1 MKDNMLDKN
10 EAAENA
16 ENEDVAQDSELSVED
31 VAFILQSLWKA
42 NALMKVSAYS
52 ADLDEGQVADI
63 VDDHEEAVKRLS
75 RKLIGSARAMKK
87 ASRKSK

>member
-16 ENEDVAQDSELSVED
+16 EDTQGGELSVED
-31 VAFILQSLWKA
+31 TAFILRALWRA

-52 ADLDEGQVADI
+52 ADLNEDQVADI
-63 VDDHEEAVKRLS
+63 VDDHEQAVEQLS
-75 RKLIGSARAMKK
+75 RKLIGSARALKK
-87 ASRKSK
+87 ASRKSKP

>member
-16 ENEDVAQDSELSVED
+16 EDTQDSELSVED
-31 VAFILQSLWKA
+31 IAFILQSLWKA

-75 RKLIGSARAMKK
+75 RTLIGSARSLKK
-87 ASRKSK
+87 ASRKSKP